1 MRKVLLAFDGIH
13 FSQGAF
19 EFAKN
24 INEKEAILLT
34 GVFLPQAVYANLW
47 TYADGVGAP
56 IFVNVMDENEE
67 EVINNNVK
75 KFEDLCVRNGIE
87 FRQRKDLNDF
97 ALSELKKESRFS
109 DLVIIGSELFYKNM
123 GSGDPNTYIK
133 QALHDLECPAVVV
146 PEKFEFPTTN
156 ILTYDG
162 SASSVY
168 AIRHFAYLF
177 PELCDLETVLIFISK
192 DETTPIP
199 FESHIEELAVR
210 HFKNLTVTKLDFDY
224 KKYLSTWIA
233 EKKSAIV
240 VAGAFSRSALSRF
253 FNKSFVAD
261 LIKDQKMPV
270 FIVHQ

>member
-13 FSQGAF
+13 FSEGAF
-19 EFAKN
+19 EFAKKM
-24 INEKEAILLT
+24 NEKEAILLT

-56 IFVNVMDENEE
+56 IFVNVIDDQEE
-67 EVINNNVK
+67 EVINNNIQ
-75 KFEDLCVRNGIE
+75 KFETLCVKNGIE

-97 ALSELKKESRFS
+97 ALPELKKESRFS

-123 GSGDPNTYIK
+123 GTGEPNTYIK

-146 PEKFEFPTTN
+146 PEKFAFPTTN

-168 AIRHFAYLF
+168 AIRQFAYLF
-177 PELCDLETVLIFISK
+177 PEFCDQETMLLYISK
-192 DETTPIP
+192 DESTPIP
-199 FESHIEELAVR
+199 FESYIEELAVR
-210 HFKNLTVTKLDFDY
+210 HFKNLTVTKLEFDSN
-224 KKYLSTWIA
+224 KYLGAWAS
-233 EKKSAIV
+233 EKKSAII
-240 VAGAFSRSALSRF
+240 VAGSFSRSSLSRF
-253 FNKSFVAD
+253 FKKSFAAD